1 MDDRFLKDAR
11 REPRPEFAR
20 SLRERLRAQEHEA
33 QARRTAP
40 ARWAPA
46 FGAIAAVLLAVGLF
60 SIPAVRASAQA
71 FLDLFRV
78 RNFAAVT
85 VDPARL
91 QQIRN
96 QSLDVESIL
105 GQPETIQDPGPL
117 KVFTNAMAAASA
129 TGYTLRQAPMVNGFV
144 PDTTFVRGESRQ
156 RLRVDTTK
164 LRNVLTALAIND
176 VSLPPALDGAEVNVH
191 VQPVARTVYKWQDR
205 RIALLQTPSPEL
217 SLPPGIDVT
226 QLGEIGLRIAG
237 LGPAEAR
244 KFAQSIDWHST
255 MLVPVPSGASSFREV
270 EIRGHKGLLV
280 AFDSEHQDKPGKRG
294 VGSTQLLWSDGERV
308 YALVGKDISDVT
320 MVELANQVQ

>member
-11 REPRPEFAR
+11 QEPRPEFAR
-20 SLRERLRAQEHEA
+20 DLRERLRAQEARAEV
-33 QARRTAP
+33 RRTAP
-40 ARWAPA
+40 ARFVPA
-46 FGAIAAVLLAVGLF
+46 LAGVAAVLVAVGLF

-85 VDPARL
+85 IDPARL
-91 QQIRN
+91 QQIKN
-96 QSLDVESIL
+96 QTLDVESIL

-117 KVFTNAMAAASA
+117 RVFTNATEAASA
-129 TGYTLRQAPMVNGFV
+129 TGYMLKQAPMVNGFA
-144 PDTTFVRGESRQ
+144 PDTTFVRGESRK

-176 VSLPPALDGAEVNVH
+176 VTLPPALDGAEVNVH
-191 VQPVARTVYKWQDR
+191 IQPVARTVYKSKDR
-205 RIALLQTPSPEL
+205 RISLLQTPSPEL
-217 SLPPGIDVT
+217 SLPPGIDAT

-237 LGPAEAR
+237 LNPSEAR
-244 KFAQSIDWHST
+244 KFAQSVDWHST

-270 EIRGHKGLLV
+270 HVGPNKGLLI
-280 AFDSEHQDKPGKRG
+280 AFDPRQDLPRRPHG
-294 VGSTQLLWSDGERV
+294 GSSQLLWSDGERV
-308 YALVGKDISDVT
+308 YALVGEGISDAT